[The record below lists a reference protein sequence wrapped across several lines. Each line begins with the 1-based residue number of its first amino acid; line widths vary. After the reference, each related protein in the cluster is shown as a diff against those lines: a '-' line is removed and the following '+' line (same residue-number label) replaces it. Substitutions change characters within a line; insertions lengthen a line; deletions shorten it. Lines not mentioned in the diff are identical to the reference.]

1 MPATAHCWQRL
12 EAHKASINM
21 AQVANKS
28 DSRLGTHGLL
38 AGFIL
43 IIGLLLAMAGIGI
56 AYLASLNRTV
66 TNIVDNHNERSRLAS
81 EMYIASR
88 ERALQLYAILQEPDP
103 FDRDAL
109 VPQYYELTGVFR
121 RAREKL
127 FTLGLS
133 QEEQQILKEQARN
146 TALGAALQD
155 QVLELAL
162 ADKREQAEH
171 LLGTEAMRKQ
181 SLVTAQLRRFL
192 DRLVADGQSAAAAA
206 RKEYVLAR
214 TLMLVSAGLATL
226 LASLIAVLVIR
237 RQARLLAGLETNKQ
251 DLQRRVE
258 ERTEA
263 LSQAKQQLE
272 SDIEERKRAQVQL
285 KQQYQELKGLHQQLQ
300 AAQSQLLQ
308 SEKLASIGQL
318 AAGVAHEINN
328 PIGFVQSNLG
338 TLENYIHDLFQIITA
353 YETYEDALPPDAA
366 PHDDIVKLRQQLDL
380 PYLKQDIPALLKE
393 SRDGI
398 TRVRKIVQ
406 DLKDFSRLDSTPDWQ
421 YANLH
426 QGLDSTLN
434 IVNNEIKY
442 RADVIKKY
450 GDIPEIECLPSQL
463 NQVYMNLLINAAHAI
478 EEPRGVITVRTGQEG
493 DAVWIEIADTG
504 KGIPEE
510 IVGRIFDPFFT
521 TKALGKGTGLG
532 LSLAYGIVQK
542 HNGRIEV
549 TSEVGKGSTFRVT
562 LPVVHQVTTNA

>member
-1 MPATAHCWQRL
+1 
-12 EAHKASINM
+12 
-21 AQVANKS
+21 
-28 DSRLGTHGLL
+28 
-38 AGFIL
+38 
-43 IIGLLLAMAGIGI
+43 
-56 AYLASLNRTV
+56 
-66 TNIVDNHNERSRLAS
+66 
-81 EMYIASR
+81 
-88 ERALQLYAILQEPDP
+88 
-103 FDRDAL
+103 
-109 VPQYYELTGVFR
+109 
-121 RAREKL
+121 
-127 FTLGLS
+127 
-133 QEEQQILKEQARN
+133 
-146 TALGAALQD
+146 
-155 QVLELAL
+155 
-162 ADKREQAEH
+162 
-171 LLGTEAMRKQ
+171 
-181 SLVTAQLRRFL
+181 
-192 DRLVADGQSAAAAA
+192 
-206 RKEYVLAR
+206 
-214 TLMLVSAGLATL
+214 
-226 LASLIAVLVIR
+226 
-237 RQARLLAGLETNKQ
+237 LETNKQ

-406 DLKDFSRLDSTPDWQ
+406 DLNDFSRLDSTPDWQ